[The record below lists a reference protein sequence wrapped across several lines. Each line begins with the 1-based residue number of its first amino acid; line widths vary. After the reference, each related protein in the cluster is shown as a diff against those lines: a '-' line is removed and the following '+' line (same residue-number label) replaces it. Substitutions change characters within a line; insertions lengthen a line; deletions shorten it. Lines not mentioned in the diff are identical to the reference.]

1 MTRAFIARVL
11 RAWDSWRWKRRLPR
25 PSAECERIAA
35 RMRAARGSHKATRQL
50 RLADEAAEAAKRIRG
65 YIKLLR
71 ELDAI
76 AARQSQKIAAE

>member
-11 RAWDSWRWKRRLPR
+11 RAWDGWRWKRRLPK

-50 RLADEAAEAAKRIRG
+50 RLDM
-65 YIKLLR
+65 
-71 ELDAI
+71 
-76 AARQSQKIAAE
+76 ARALARRS